1 MTPRVLYTPVKGSS
15 LMDPTLILIAVALA
29 VFVFFQ
35 FRSSRKRAKETA
47 ARQAAIEPGVEI
59 MTNYG
64 LYGTILSID
73 EDTNM
78 ALIETTPGTVLKIH
92 RQTILKAVEDEA
104 PAVSETEG
112 DTDTDT
118 DTEPVAE
125 LNKDS
130 AIAVG
135 DPEFG
140 ERTEPADKKPVRKAA
155 PKKSED

>member
-1 MTPRVLYTPVKGSS
+1 MTPRVLYTPVKGSF

-64 LYGTILSID
+64 LYGTVLSID

-92 RQTILKAVEDEA
+92 RQTILKAVEDET
-104 PAVSETEG
+104 PAVSETEA
-112 DTDTDT
+112 DTV
-118 DTEPVAE
+118 TEPVVE
-125 LNKDS
+125 LNTDS
-130 AIAVG
+130 AIALG

-140 ERTEPADKKPVRKAA
+140 ERTEPAAKKPTRKAA
-155 PKKSED
+155 PKKIDE

>member
-1 MTPRVLYTPVKGSS
+1 MKF
-15 LMDPTLILIAVALA
+15 DPTLILIAVALA

-35 FRSSRKRAKETA
+35 FRSSWKRAKETA
-47 ARQAAIEPGVEI
+47 ARQAAIEPGVEV

-92 RQTILKAVEDEA
+92 RQTILKAVEDET

-112 DTDTDT
+112 DS

-140 ERTEPADKKPVRKAA
+140 ERTEPAAQKPVRKAV
-155 PKKSED
+155 PKKSDD